1 MTNALFNV
9 LPRIKARGAISTI
22 PLSIYSTTHEQMKM
36 FLTRLG
42 FDSKAVI
49 TGDITQ
55 IDLPGGKQSGLVE
68 AARILKTIVGIG
80 FCNFSD
86 VDVVR
91 HPLVQQI
98 IRAYAKKDKRLEE
111 KKGRPGGKK
120 SYK

>member
-1 MTNALFNV
+1 
-9 LPRIKARGAISTI
+9 
-22 PLSIYSTTHEQMKM
+22 MKM

-68 AARILKTIVGIG
+68 ASGILKKIRGIG
-80 FCNFSD
+80 FCSFSD

-91 HPLVQQI
+91 HPLVQQV
-98 IRAYAKKDKRLEE
+98 IRAYAKKE
-111 KKGRPGGKK
+111 KKSGHTK
-120 SYK
+120 SKLKPRKEK